1 MGLFDKKS
9 CDVCGEK
16 IGFLG
21 NRKLKDGNLCKN
33 CAGKLSPFFRE
44 RHSST
49 VEEIRAQLAYRAE
62 NAEKLKDFHP
72 GLTFGTDEKV
82 CLDSEC
88 KQMIVTSAEDWISGN
103 PDIIDLDRI
112 TEVETCIEDNEE
124 EIFFK
129 DKDGNE
135 KSYNPPRYRYAYEFH
150 ITFRIDSPWFDE
162 ISVDLN
168 NGERPE
174 SKEDDLYIEWQ
185 MRMQELASLIRQKN
199 FRYDPAVMLTG
210 PDHYVMELRR
220 TQMEE
225 EVPEQTAPVKE
236 AGLPEGSWQ
245 CPMCG
250 TVNKSKFCG
259 ECGRPRE

>member
-1 MGLFDKKS
+1 M
-9 CDVCGEK
+9 
-16 IGFLG
+16 
-21 NRKLKDGNLCKN
+21 
-33 CAGKLSPFFRE
+33 
-44 RHSST
+44 
-49 VEEIRAQLAYRAE
+49 EEIRAQLAYRAE

-72 GLTFGTDEKV
+72 GLTFATDEKV

-135 KSYNPPRYRYAYEFH
+135 KSYNPPRYRYAYEFY

-168 NGERPE
+168 NGERTLYTRD
-174 SKEDDLYIEWQ
+174 EDAEPIHDSGKYDWFFQETGGEIVPLALTGGWTGASEDGYV
-185 MRMQELASLIRQKN
+185 MFLELAADGNMIWFCKKEGEPVFFHIGVAEVDPETGTITTISERVGCADMPGLYDIEYTFAADGTLLLKN
-199 FRYDPAVMLTG
+199 PELGGILPGDEAIAFTKTTG
-210 PDHYVMELRR
+210 
-220 TQMEE
+220 
-225 EVPEQTAPVKE
+225 KE
-236 AGLPEGSWQ
+236 GG
-245 CPMCG
+245 
-250 TVNKSKFCG
+250 V
-259 ECGRPRE
+259 